1 MTVARCARKT
11 ILLLSLLLS
20 LAAPVVANDSPNLD
34 VVHRIKREAFDRSE
48 VMKHL
53 FYLTDVHGP
62 RLTGSPGYDEAARW
76 IVDRANEWGLS
87 NAALETWGPFG
98 RGWSASYFS
107 AHLQEP
113 RYSSLIGV
121 PLAWS
126 PGTAGVARGVP
137 VLAPIPSVLATR
149 RDAELDTARRELD
162 AYIERWRGK
171 LQGALV
177 LLRHPRHLDTMDD
190 PPSRRFSAEQLAT
203 RALAP
208 DPSEPIIIDPD
219 EPVVPEDPYD
229 RRRFSA
235 QLPRK
240 ARLRLRERRHAL
252 LYELNRFLVDEGVR
266 LAIYPSARGDGGT
279 IFPPRV
285 ARHSKEAIEP
295 PPSIAL
301 TPEHYNRIARL
312 VQAEL
317 SPVVDVE
324 VRAQFHD
331 ATLDSANVVAEIPG
345 GSRAEELVLIG
356 AHLDDVSY
364 ATGATDNAA
373 GCAVMMEVMR
383 ILKALDLELD
393 RTVRMVLWSGEEQ
406 GLLGSRA
413 YVARHFGDAE
423 TGAVLPDHAKVS
435 AYYNLDNGTGKI
447 RGIYLQGNDLV
458 RPVFSAWLAP
468 FRDLGATTISIRK
481 TFGTDHLSFDAVGLP
496 GFQFVQ
502 DPVEYSSR
510 THHSNMDVYDR
521 VQAADLMQASAII
534 ASFVYHTANRQ
545 ELLPRKP
552 GPP

>member
-1 MTVARCARKT
+1 MTVARSASKT
-11 ILLLSLLLS
+11 ILLLSLVLC
-20 LAAPVVANDSPNLD
+20 LALPAGANDGPNLE

-53 FYLTDVHGP
+53 FYLTDVYGP
-62 RLTGSPGYDEAARW
+62 RLTGSPGYDDAAQW
-76 IVDRANEWGLS
+76 VVDRANEWGLS
-87 NAALETWGPFG
+87 NAALEPWGPFG

-107 AHLQEP
+107 AHLLEP

-126 PGTAGVARGVP
+126 PGTEGVVRGVP
-137 VLAPIPSVLATR
+137 VLAPIPRVLASR
-149 RDAELDTARRELD
+149 RDADLDAARRALDT
-162 AYIERWRGK
+162 YIERWRGK
-171 LQGALV
+171 LEGSLV
-177 LLRHPRHLDTMDD
+177 LLRHPRHLDTIDEA
-190 PPSRRFSAEQLAT
+190 PSRRFTSEQLAT
-203 RALAP
+203 RTKAP
-208 DPSEPIIIDPD
+208 DPSEPIDIDPD
-219 EPVVPEDPYD
+219 DPVVPEDPYD
-229 RRRFSA
+229 RGRFSA
-235 QLPRK
+235 QLSPA
-240 ARLRLRERRHAL
+240 ARLRFRERRNAL

-266 LAIYPSARGDGGT
+266 LVIHPSAFGDGGT

-285 ARHSKEAIEP
+285 ARHPKEAIDP

-301 TPEHYNRIARL
+301 TPEHYNRMARL
-312 VQAEL
+312 LQAGV
-317 SPVVDVE
+317 SPVLEVE

-331 ATLDSANVVAEIPG
+331 STLDSTNVVAEIPG
-345 GSRAEELVLIG
+345 GSRADELVLIG

-383 ILKALDLELD
+383 ILKTLDLELA

-413 YVARHFGDAE
+413 YVAKHFGDSK
-423 TGAVLPDHAKVS
+423 TGVMLPDHGNVS

-481 TFGTDHLSFDAVGLP
+481 TFGTDHLAFDAVGLP

-502 DPVEYSSR
+502 DPVEYGSR

-534 ASFVYHTANRQ
+534 ASFVYQTANRP

-552 GPP
+552 GRL